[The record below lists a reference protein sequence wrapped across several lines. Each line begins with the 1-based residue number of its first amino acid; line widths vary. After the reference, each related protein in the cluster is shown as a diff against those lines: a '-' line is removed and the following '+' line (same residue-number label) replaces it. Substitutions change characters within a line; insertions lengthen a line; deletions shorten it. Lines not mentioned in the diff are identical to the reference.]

1 MTGLPAMTGD
11 PPMTGRD
18 LNVVGAAALALVRD
32 RGRPRTGALQGEM
45 DVIADG
51 AVAIR
56 DGLIA
61 AAGPTEEILA
71 EWDDPAVE
79 RLDATGRTVLPGLVE
94 CHSHPI
100 FGGERHQEYAER
112 LGGASLAEVAA
123 RGGGIWSSV
132 VASRTA
138 SDHDL
143 SSRLDTVYRRIA
155 AGGVTT
161 LEVKSGYGLTTEEE
175 LRELRLLEDS
185 RRLTPLEL
193 VITFLGAH
201 VVPRDIGAGDGGA
214 AASEAY
220 TDLIA
225 TEMLPAVVEQG
236 IAQFHDVTVEDGLF
250 TPAQARRLIRMGREA
265 GLPPRVHADAWKPS
279 QGWATAAGERAVS
292 AEHLTYTPDAEIR
305 DVGSSETVAVL
316 LPVAELIYMTDR
328 RANARLFIDNDVP
341 VAVATDYCSSIHATS
356 LLQTMGLAA
365 PWFRLTPAEVI
376 VGATLNAAYSL
387 GLQHRCGSLDAGK
400 RGDLIVLDCPHPNE
414 MFLAPGAPLLTDVV
428 IGGARVRA
436 RVEPEESA

>member
-1 MTGLPAMTGD
+1 MTGQ
-11 PPMTGRD
+11 D
-18 LNVVGAAALALVRD
+18 LNVVGASAVALVRD
-32 RGRPRTGALQGEM
+32 RGSPRTGALQDEM
-45 DVIADG
+45 DVVAG
-51 AVAIR
+51 GSVAIR
-56 DGLIA
+56 DGLIV
-61 AAGPTEEILA
+61 AAGPTDEVLA
-71 EWDDPAVE
+71 EWGDPAVA

-100 FGGERHQEYAER
+100 FGGERHTEYAER

-132 VASRTA
+132 VASRAA

-143 SSRLDTVYRRIA
+143 TARLETAYRRML

-161 LEVKSGYGLTTEEE
+161 LEVKSGYGLTVDEE

-201 VVPRDIGAGDGGA
+201 VVPRDIGAGDGGPA
-214 AASEAY
+214 AGEAY
-220 TDLIA
+220 AELIA
-225 TEMLPAVVEQG
+225 AEMLPAVVEQG

-250 TPAQARRLIRMGREA
+250 TPAQARRLIRAGREA

-279 QGWATAAGERAVS
+279 QGWATAAGEHAVS
-292 AEHLTYTPDAEIR
+292 AEHLTYTPDDEIR
-305 DVGSSETVAVL
+305 DVGSTRTVAVL

-328 RANARLFIDNDVP
+328 RAGARLFIDHDVP

-365 PWFRLTPAEVI
+365 PWFRMTPAEVI

-387 GLQHRCGSLDAGK
+387 GLQERCGSLDEGK

-428 IGGARVRA
+428 IAGSPIRI
-436 RVEPEESA
+436 

>member
-1 MTGLPAMTGD
+1 MTGQ
-11 PPMTGRD
+11 D

-32 RGRPRTGALQGEM
+32 RGRPRSGALQ
-45 DVIADG
+45 DDIDIVADG
-51 AVAIR
+51 SVAIR
-56 DGLIA
+56 DGLIV
-61 AAGPTEEILA
+61 AAGPTGEVLA
-71 EWDDPAVE
+71 DWGDPAVT
-79 RLDATGRTVLPGLVE
+79 RLDATGKTVLPGLVE

-100 FGGERHQEYAER
+100 FGGERHEEYAER

-132 VASRTA
+132 VASRAA
-138 SDHDL
+138 SDHEL
-143 SSRLDTVYRRIA
+143 SARLDTAYRRIV

-161 LEVKSGYGLTTEEE
+161 LEVKSGYGLTVEEE
-175 LRELRLLEDS
+175 LRELRLLEVS

-201 VVPRDIGAGDGGA
+201 VVPRDIGSGDGGPA
-214 AASEAY
+214 AGEAY

-225 TEMLPAVVEQG
+225 DEMLPAVVEQG

-250 TPAQARRLIRMGREA
+250 TPAQAQRLIRLGRDM

-292 AEHLTYTPDAEIR
+292 AEHLTYTPDGEIR
-305 DVGSSETVAVL
+305 DVGSTQTVAVL

-328 RANARLFIDNDVP
+328 RANARMFIDNDVP
-341 VAVATDYCSSIHATS
+341 VAIATDYCSSIHATS

-376 VGATLNAAYSL
+376 VGTTLNAAYSL
-387 GLQHRCGSLDAGK
+387 GLQDRCGSLDTGK

-428 IGGARVRA
+428 IGGSQIRG
-436 RVEPEESA
+436 

>member
-1 MTGLPAMTGD
+1 MTGQ
-11 PPMTGRD
+11 D
-18 LNVVGAAALALVRD
+18 LNVVGAAAVALVRD
-32 RGRPRTGALQGEM
+32 RGGPRAGVLQDEM

-56 DGLIA
+56 DGLIV
-61 AAGPTEEILA
+61 AAGPA
-71 EWDDPAVE
+71 DDVLSAWGDPTVA

-100 FGGERHQEYAER
+100 FGGERHEEYAER

-138 SDHDL
+138 SDDDL
-143 SSRLDTVYRRIA
+143 SVRLETAYRRIL
-155 AGGVTT
+155 AGGATT
-161 LEVKSGYGLTTEEE
+161 LEVKSGYGLTVDEE

-214 AASEAY
+214 AAGEAY

-225 TEMLPAVVEQG
+225 AEMLPAVAQQG

-250 TPAQARRLIRMGREA
+250 TPAQAQRLIRAGREA

-292 AEHLTYTPDAEIR
+292 AEHLTYTPDDEIR
-305 DVGSSETVAVL
+305 DVGSTRTVAVL

-341 VAVATDYCSSIHATS
+341 VAIATDYCSSIHATS

-365 PWFRLTPAEVI
+365 PWFRLTPAEAV

-387 GLQHRCGSLDAGK
+387 GLQDRCGSLDAGK

-414 MFLAPGAPLLTDVV
+414 MFLAPGAPLLADIV
-428 IGGARVRA
+428 IEGRPLR
-436 RVEPEESA
+436 

>member
-1 MTGLPAMTGD
+1 MTGQ
-11 PPMTGRD
+11 D
-18 LNVVGAAALALVRD
+18 LNVVGAAAVALVRD
-32 RGRPRTGALQGEM
+32 RGGPRSGALQDEM
-45 DVIADG
+45 DIIADG

-56 DGLIA
+56 DGLIV
-61 AAGPTEEILA
+61 AAGPTGEVLA
-71 EWDDPAVE
+71 DWGDPAVT
-79 RLDATGRTVLPGLVE
+79 RLDATGKTVLPGLVE

-100 FGGERHQEYAER
+100 FGGERHEEYAER

-132 VASRTA
+132 VASRAA
-138 SDHDL
+138 SDHEL
-143 SSRLDTVYRRIA
+143 SARLDTAYRRIV

-161 LEVKSGYGLTTEEE
+161 LEVKSGYGLTVEEE

-201 VVPRDIGAGDGGA
+201 VVPRDIGSGDGGPVA
-214 AASEAY
+214 GEAY

-225 TEMLPAVVEQG
+225 DEMLPAVVEQG

-250 TPAQARRLIRMGREA
+250 TPTQALRLIRLGRDL
-265 GLPPRVHADAWKPS
+265 GLPPRLHADAWKPS

-292 AEHLTYTPDAEIR
+292 AEHLTYTPDGEIR
-305 DVGSSETVAVL
+305 EVGSTQTVAVL

-328 RANARLFIDNDVP
+328 RANARLFINNDVP
-341 VAVATDYCSSIHATS
+341 VAVATDYCSSIHSTS

-387 GLQHRCGSLDAGK
+387 GLQDRCGSLDTGK

-428 IGGARVRA
+428 IGGSQIRG
-436 RVEPEESA
+436 